1 MMTNK
6 FSFLLILFLLITS
19 KGVTSLHAQQRKV
32 TFHGTI
38 TDDATGETLIGAAIT
53 ILPNEVSTV
62 SNEYGFYSITLSGSD
77 SVTLVA
83 TYVGM
88 ESLFIRLPADK
99 DRTVN
104 ISMQS
109 ASVALNEVVIS
120 SDPLQEKM
128 QGTQMSVEQISA
140 RTSKVLPA
148 LFGEVDIIKTLQL
161 KAGVSSGSEGSA
173 GLYVR
178 GGAGDQNLI
187 LLDEATVYN
196 ANHLFGFFS
205 TFNSDAIKDIRMYK
219 GGFPARYGGR
229 LSSVIDV
236 RMKDGNNKK
245 FSGSGGIGLIASRLT
260 LEGPIGNE
268 NTSFIVSGR
277 RTYVDLITNALNKSK
292 EGDPNWN
299 KIPAYNFYDLNAKI
313 NTRLGKNDR
322 LYLSGYFGKD
332 NFSLKDSIL
341 DLGFSW
347 GNATVTAR
355 WNHAF
360 GNKLFAN
367 TSFIFSDYNYD
378 ISNQISGFNFSLGS
392 KIRNYA
398 GKIDFDY
405 NPNHRHTIKMGLS
418 STYYGF
424 TVGRL
429 KAGSDDGSISF
440 SSGIDRSGNEYGVYA
455 SDEFEVIKRLKANA
469 GLRLSMWSS
478 GGFFDAGLE
487 PRLALAYEADEHWS
501 IKASYARMKQ
511 YIHLVSNSGLSLPT
525 DVWYPSTAV
534 VHPQRSDQ
542 VSAGFSYLIAR
553 GLLLTNEYY
562 YKKMANLVDFRDG
575 ANLFL
580 NNEIEQEFEFGKG
593 YSYGTEVSLEKE
605 SGKLTGWI
613 AYTLAFV
620 RRGAFVGIMDDRYF
634 SPRYDRRHDLKV
646 VASYKFNRRWTASA
660 TWVYGSGDLAW
671 LPGGRAIFQDTKGG
685 TFSPVT
691 PIYGDRNTFRLPA
704 YHRGDIGLVYTMYPR
719 WGDSNLTLSIY
730 NVYDRRNPYFLTLV
744 TEYKDLNQDGVTI
757 KIPEKISA
765 RQVSLFPILPSLTWN
780 FNF

>member
-161 KAGVSSGSEGSA
+161 KAGVSSGSEGSS
-173 GLYVR
+173 GLSVR